1 MKSKF
6 TLEEIAKRIVKLQ
19 LKYPKRI
26 LWIFVAIN
34 LMLLPGIFNLINNL
48 EPSLERVLPQDVTEI
63 QTMNLMRSEFGADMV
78 YLIVYANSPV
88 YDVRS
93 PEYVEYL
100 NLISQRFETHSLIL
114 ESRGIHT
121 LVKDVNSNRIP
132 ESKREVEN
140 LLNIHPLTSEFVAP
154 DYSFSIVSIR
164 TDSGS
169 NAKLIDEVISS
180 IENDISD
187 LEEFNPGTTYQVTG
201 FGAID
206 RATFSVILT
215 DFAKITLV
223 SMAAI
228 AVVVLL
234 TFKSLV
240 RGMMP
245 MLIVMNALVWTMG
258 IVGYFGLTLTV
269 VSMVA
274 AAMIMGLGIDFGIH
288 QVHSYFELRKSRNPK
303 ESLSELMQELLR
315 AMLGASLTT
324 MAGFL
329 ALLFGVLPAM
339 KTLGIILALGIFTTL
354 IGAVFLLPVVIYLYD
369 SKKSLEV

>member
-1 MKSKF
+1 MN
-6 TLEEIAKRIVKLQ
+6 LEDVAKKIVGLQ

-26 LWIFVAIN
+26 LWVFVLIN
-34 LMLLPGIFNLINNL
+34 LLLIPGIFNLISNV
-48 EPSLERVLPQDVTEI
+48 EPSLERVLPQDVEEVK
-63 QTMNLMRSEFGADMV
+63 TMNLMRSEFGADMV
-78 YLIVYANSPV
+78 YLVIYAQSPL

-93 PEYVEYL
+93 PEYINYL
-100 NLISQRFETHSLIL
+100 NLISQRFETHSLVL
-114 ESRGIHT
+114 ESRGLHT
-121 LVKDVNSNRIP
+121 LVRDINSGRVP
-132 ESKREVEN
+132 ESQVDVEKI
-140 LLNIHPLTSEFVAP
+140 LGIHPLTSEFVAP
-154 DYSFSIVSIR
+154 DYSFSVLSIR

-169 NAKLIDEVISS
+169 NSKLLNEVITA
-180 IENDISD
+180 IEDDIAD

-206 RATFSVILT
+206 RATFSVILL
-215 DFAKITLV
+215 DFAKITFI

-258 IVGYFGLTLTV
+258 IVGYLGLTLTV

-288 QVHSYFELRKSRNPK
+288 QIHSYFELRKKHNPK

-369 SKKSLEV
+369 KKKSLEI